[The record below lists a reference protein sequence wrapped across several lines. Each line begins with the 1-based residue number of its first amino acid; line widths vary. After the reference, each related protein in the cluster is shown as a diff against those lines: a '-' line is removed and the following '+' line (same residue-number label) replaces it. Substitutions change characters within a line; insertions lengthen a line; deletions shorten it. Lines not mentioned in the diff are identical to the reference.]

1 MNKRRRLLVPSA
13 PEKSKLMGGKFQM
26 KGFERDQIFK
36 WIVFPNSSWEQNLS
50 KT

>member
-13 PEKSKLMGGKFQM
+13 PEKKSKLTGGKLNFQM

-36 WIVFPNSSWEQNLS
+36 
-50 KT
+50 